1 MQSERDFQNNL
12 NDRRSFIKLLAATP
26 LFAAIGTRSFASAV
40 AATQPESRRSPGPP
54 QAPRLEPKLR
64 PSL

>member
-12 NDRRSFIKLLAATP
+12 NDRRSFIKLLAAAP

-40 AATQPESRRSPGPP
+40 AAT
-54 QAPRLEPKLR
+54 
-64 PSL
+64 